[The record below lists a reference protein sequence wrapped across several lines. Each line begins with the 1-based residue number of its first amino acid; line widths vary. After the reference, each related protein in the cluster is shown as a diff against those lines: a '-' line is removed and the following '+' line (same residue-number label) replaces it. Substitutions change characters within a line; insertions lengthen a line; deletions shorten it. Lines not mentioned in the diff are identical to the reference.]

1 MEFSKHSVIKVS
13 QGIKNIN
20 LSADSDNT
28 LEAIKTLLDVF
39 AAVNVPYHNRL
50 TSKER
55 DYYAI
60 CVYLFNKGVDI
71 AGRTAVDYIEKNLN
85 FDKKN
90 KGVYI
95 YRNRLKDK
103 NWLIQT
109 VDGLTILPSFM
120 CLGKTVEGEYFIM
133 DIDSP
138 LQFNLNVTIN
148 YKPMPKK

>member
-1 MEFSKHSVIKVS
+1 MEFTKYSVIKVS
-13 QGIKNIN
+13 KGVKNIK
-20 LSADSDNT
+20 LSHQAENT
-28 LEAIKTLLDVF
+28 IDAIKLLLDVY
-39 AAVNVPYHNRL
+39 AATNVPYHNRL

-55 DYYAI
+55 DYYAT

-71 AGRTAVDYIEKNLN
+71 ISKTAVDYLEKTLN

-109 VDGLTILPSFM
+109 VDGLAILPVFM
-120 CLGKTVEGEYFIM
+120 CVGKTTDGEYFIM

-138 LQFNLNVTIN
+138 LQFNLQIDVD
-148 YKPMPKK
+148 YKAMPKK